1 MEQQSEPKIKYS
13 VIWRLLP
20 FFRPHIYLMS
30 LAILS
35 VLVVTGV
42 KLVQPI
48 ILREIIDK
56 AIPSGNVDYAIKAS
70 MMFICCLLVG
80 AVVSYFQIQL
90 LTKVG
95 SRIVAGIKSDLFSH
109 AIHQGMR
116 FFDRQKVGNLIT
128 RTESDTNQLKGL
140 FSFATVQIFSSVILL
155 FGIIFIMIREQ
166 PWFGAGVCIVIPVT
180 AVVLIHYSGYMRSI
194 YKRVRE
200 KNSEMVGY
208 VTEYIQGIP
217 LIQLYGRKKEAARQ
231 LAEMNIEKYDIELW
245 TLKLDCVF
253 FWPTFGFVTETL
265 FLLGVLY
272 YGTGKIFEGKMTL
285 GTLIMF
291 IELMRQFN
299 YPLREISQVIA
310 QLQSS
315 LAAAVRVF
323 EILDTPTDVR
333 DDGKIAR
340 KLQPIELIEFQNL
353 NFAYMDEL
361 VLRDVN
367 FTVNRGEHIALVG
380 ASGSGKTTC
389 INLLL
394 RFYDPT
400 SGAIRADGDDI
411 KNYKISE
418 WRRGISLV
426 LQEVY
431 LFPGTIMENLKAFS
445 PDIPD
450 EEVIKASQIIGVHD
464 FIMSRK
470 DGYQTIMA
478 ERGANF
484 SQGERQL
491 LSYVR
496 ALVRNPDLL
505 ILDEATSSVDVITER
520 MLQKSM
526 EKLMERRTAFI
537 IAHRM
542 STICNASKIL
552 VFDKGRI
559 IEAGNHDQ
567 LMLLNGVYC
576 KLALLQAVSEA
587 KKIIPDTGNEQ
598 LNTPEFVMEMLAEEI
613 SP

>member
-1 MEQQSEPKIKYS
+1 
-13 VIWRLLP
+13 
-20 FFRPHIYLMS
+20 MS

-35 VLVVTGV
+35 MLVVTGV
-42 KLVQPI
+42 KLIQPM

-56 AIPSGNVDYAIKAS
+56 AIPSGDIDYAIKAAV
-70 MMFICCLLVG
+70 MFIFCLVAG
-80 AVVSYFQIQL
+80 AIVSYAQVLL
-90 LTKVG
+90 LTRVG
-95 SRIVAGIKSDLFSH
+95 SRIVAGIKNDLFSH

-116 FFDRQKVGNLIT
+116 FFDRQKVGTLIT

-140 FSFATVQIFSSVILL
+140 FSYATVQIFSSIILL
-155 FGIIFIMIREQ
+155 FGISFIMIREQ
-166 PWFGAGVCIVIPVT
+166 PWFGVGVCIAIPT
-180 AVVLIHYSGYMRSI
+180 TGLVLAYYTEYVRSM

-208 VTEYIQGIP
+208 VAEYIQGIP
-217 LIQLYGRKKEAARQ
+217 LIQLYGRKKDAARQ
-231 LAEMNIEKYDIELW
+231 LAKMNLEKYNIELR
-245 TLKLDCVF
+245 TLKIDFVF

-265 FLLGVLY
+265 FFLAILF
-272 YGTGKIFEGKMTL
+272 YGSGRIFEGKMTI

-299 YPLREISQVIA
+299 YPLREIAQVIS

-323 EILDTPTDVR
+323 EIFDTPTDVQ
-333 DDGKIAR
+333 DDGKIIR
-340 KLQPIELIEFQNL
+340 KQHPIERIEFHNL
-353 NFAYMDEL
+353 NFAYKKDEL

-367 FTVNRGEHIALVG
+367 FTVNHGEHIAIVG

-389 INLLL
+389 VNLLL

-400 SGAIRADGDDI
+400 NGFISADGDDI
-411 KNYKISE
+411 KNFKISE
-418 WRRGISLV
+418 WRGGISLV

-431 LFPGTIMENLKAFS
+431 LFSGTIMENLKVFA

-470 DGYQTIMA
+470 DGYQTILA

-526 EKLMERRTAFI
+526 EKLMENRTAFI

-542 STICNASKIL
+542 STIRTADKIL
-552 VFDKGRI
+552 VFEKGKI
-559 IEAGNHDQ
+559 IETGNHDE

-576 KLALLQAVSEA
+576 KLALLQAISEA
-587 KKIIPDTGNEQ
+587 KKMVPETDIEFRIPQ
-598 LNTPEFVMEMLAEEI
+598 AAIEMLIAEI
-613 SP
+613 PS